1 MDWNP
6 FGLMNECIMQWTVKP
21 ALMSHWQDFPNFLKA
36 WAKSQKCPPS
46 VSDGAQFLTVTRQAQ
61 VLLQVCQFLPPLQI
75 PLHLPWY
82 THGGSRGGKSLR
94 VHLNLQCCNSML
106 IFLFVSLQ
114 LNSLW
119 RLATILSVSEKTTS
133 QSRCAEHMVTNR
145 SSSQAK
151 LACEII
157 PKEGCLIQKI
167 IYICSCCLV
176 DWKKKKSQTTSMSK
190 FTVWIYPML
199 LH

>member
-1 MDWNP
+1 MGALCSDQWNQAWWATGRIFP
-6 FGLMNECIMQWTVKP
+6 SFWRH
-21 ALMSHWQDFPNFLKA
+21 ALL

-46 VSDGAQFLTVTRQAQ
+46 VSDWAQFLTVTRQAQ

-75 PLHLPWY
+75 PLHLSCYP
-82 THGGSRGGKSLR
+82 HGGSRDGKSLR
-94 VHLNLQCCNSML
+94 VDLNLQCSSFML
-106 IFLFVSLQ
+106 IFLFPFLH

-176 DWKKKKSQTTSMSK
+176 DWKKIQTTSMCK
-190 FTVWIYPML
+190 FTVWIYPVL

>member
-1 MDWNP
+1 MSALCSEQWNQP
-6 FGLMNECIMQWTVKP
+6 WWVIGRI
-21 ALMSHWQDFPNFLKA
+21 FPTFWRHPLP

-46 VSDGAQFLTVTRQAQ
+46 VSAWAQFLTVTRQAQ
-61 VLLQVCQFLPPLQI
+61 VLLQACQFLPPLQI
-75 PLHLPWY
+75 PLHPSCY
-82 THGGSRGGKSLR
+82 THGGSRDGKSLR
-94 VHLNLQCCNSML
+94 VHLDLQGSSFML
-106 IFLFVSLQ
+106 IFLFLH

-176 DWKKKKSQTTSMSK
+176 DWKKTQTTSMSK